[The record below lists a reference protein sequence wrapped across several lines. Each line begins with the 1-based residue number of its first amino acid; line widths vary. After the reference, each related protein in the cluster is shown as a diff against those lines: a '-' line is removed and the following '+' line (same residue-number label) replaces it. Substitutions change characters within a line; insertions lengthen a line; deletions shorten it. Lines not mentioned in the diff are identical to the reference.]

1 MTKFKVIPN
10 TNGAYSISPDG
21 LVLSNSRLIKR
32 PKTASGDY
40 YIKDRM
46 LKWTINNKGYAY
58 VDLRINNKTHRQLVH
73 RLVALTYIPNPKNLP
88 FVNHKDF
95 NPLNNE
101 IENLEWCTAAEN
113 VRYSAKR
120 GRYNKMSKAKIISST
135 APKPYLY
142 RSVDQF
148 DISETYIQ
156 TFVSVTAAAKHLCQE
171 GRVNNTQ
178 SAKGN
183 IIAVCKGRAHTCG
196 RYKWK
201 YHTDK

>member
-1 MTKFKVIPN
+1 MTKFRIIPN
-10 TNGAYSISPDG
+10 TNRAYSISTEG
-21 LVLSNSRLIKR
+21 QVLSNARLIKR
-32 PKTASGDY
+32 PKHTGGDY
-40 YIKDRM
+40 YVKDKILRCA
-46 LKWTINNKGYAY
+46 INNKGYAY

-95 NPLNNE
+95 NPLNNKV
-101 IENLEWCTAAEN
+101 ENLEWCTAAEN
-113 VRYSAKR
+113 AQYSARQGHYGVMSEAKR
-120 GRYNKMSKAKIISST
+120 ASSA

-148 DISETYIQ
+148 DIDGIYIQ
-156 TFVSVTAAAKHLCQE
+156 KFASITAAAQHLHQE
-171 GRVNNTQ
+171 GKVNNEQ

-183 IIAVCKGRAHTCG
+183 ITAVCKGKAHTCG
-196 RYKWK
+196 GYKWR